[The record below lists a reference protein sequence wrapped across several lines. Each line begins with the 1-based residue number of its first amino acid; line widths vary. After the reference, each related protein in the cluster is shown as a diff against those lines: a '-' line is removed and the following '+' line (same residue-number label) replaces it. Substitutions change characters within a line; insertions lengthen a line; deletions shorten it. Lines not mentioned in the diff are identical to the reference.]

1 MVDARDLKSLGGK
14 PLCRFESGRPHHGI
28 NDLSGYSLLR
38 AAASNAHVGT
48 VSACAGPG
56 LGWQFVVR
64 HRRCPEVFDAIIED
78 ALRFGIGA
86 RIALTFVPG

>member
-28 NDLSGYSLLR
+28 NDLSGHSLLR

-48 VSACAGPG
+48 VSACAV
-56 LGWQFVVR
+56 LGFDGNSSFVTGDV
-64 HRRCPEVFDAIIED
+64 HRSSMPSSKMRSDSAY
-78 ALRFGIGA
+78 GA
-86 RIALTFVPG
+86 RVALTFVPG